1 VLQFTAY
8 IHVGNYNEKTT
19 LEVSTCRRSNTL
31 GERGRILGRKSTHS
45 LDKKGKKKGA
55 KKNCR

>member
-1 VLQFTAY
+1 
-8 IHVGNYNEKTT
+8 VGNYNEKTT

-45 LDKKGKKKGA
+45 LDKKGKKKGD
-55 KKNCR
+55 KEKL